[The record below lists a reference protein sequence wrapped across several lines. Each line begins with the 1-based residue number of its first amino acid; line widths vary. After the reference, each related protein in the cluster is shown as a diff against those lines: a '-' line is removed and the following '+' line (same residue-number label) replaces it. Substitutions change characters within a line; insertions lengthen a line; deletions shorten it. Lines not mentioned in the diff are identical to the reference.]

1 MKKTNVLMID
11 DNVELVNMI
20 REYFKDNNE
29 IAVTLTANDGVEGL
43 KLILERENEY
53 DVILL
58 DLIMPR
64 KDGMQVLRELKEKN
78 IIKKIIVLTSFN
90 AQNVI
95 REAGELGIS
104 YFILKPFELIELEKR
119 ILECNTDDNYSK
131 KTIDMRYNNLQVSIT
146 KILHELGVP
155 SHIKGYQYIREGI
168 TILFEHP
175 DVIGGITKELYP
187 DIASKYDTTVSR
199 VERAIRH
206 AIEVSWNR
214 GNWQLM
220 EEIFGHSVD
229 IDKAKPT
236 NSEFIVTVAD
246 KLRSEFHQDAVRN

>member
-168 TILFEHP
+168 AILFEHP

-236 NSEFIVTVAD
+236 NSEFIVTIAD
-246 KLRSEFHQDAVRN
+246 KLRLDFHKVRS

>member
-78 IIKKIIVLTSFN
+78 IIKKIIFLTSFN
-90 AQNVI
+90 DQNVI
-95 REAGELGIS
+95 REAGELCIS
-104 YFILKPFELIELEKR
+104 YFILKPF
-119 ILECNTDDNYSK
+119 
-131 KTIDMRYNNLQVSIT
+131 
-146 KILHELGVP
+146 
-155 SHIKGYQYIREGI
+155 
-168 TILFEHP
+168 
-175 DVIGGITKELYP
+175 
-187 DIASKYDTTVSR
+187 
-199 VERAIRH
+199 
-206 AIEVSWNR
+206 
-214 GNWQLM
+214 
-220 EEIFGHSVD
+220 
-229 IDKAKPT
+229 
-236 NSEFIVTVAD
+236 
-246 KLRSEFHQDAVRN
+246 

>member
-119 ILECNTDDNYSK
+119 ILECNTDEN
-131 KTIDMRYNNLQVSIT
+131 
-146 KILHELGVP
+146 
-155 SHIKGYQYIREGI
+155 
-168 TILFEHP
+168 
-175 DVIGGITKELYP
+175 
-187 DIASKYDTTVSR
+187 
-199 VERAIRH
+199 
-206 AIEVSWNR
+206 
-214 GNWQLM
+214 
-220 EEIFGHSVD
+220 
-229 IDKAKPT
+229 
-236 NSEFIVTVAD
+236 
-246 KLRSEFHQDAVRN
+246 